1 MKFVVDLENIKTKLE
16 PMTLRKVSAE
26 TGLSLPT
33 IYDLSKGLRTDYS
46 LKTISIITE
55 YLEKPSE
62 Q

>member
-16 PMTLRKVSAE
+16 PMVLRKVSAD

-33 IYDLSKGLRTDYS
+33 IYDLSKGVRTDYS
-46 LKTISIITE
+46 LKTISIITD
-55 YLEKPSE
+55 YLDNLNV